1 NYKFYT
7 RLIDGEFFNY
17 QQIIPKNAEIKVKAN
32 TRDLVDSLERASLL
46 ITADNKAPIRIKM
59 EGDQMILNTTSRIGQ
74 AQDEIFI
81 QKDGED
87 LEIGFN
93 HKFLLDA
100 LKASETDE
108 IFLDFSNHL
117 SPCILRGETDDF
129 IYMVLPVRL

>member
-1 NYKFYT
+1 M
-7 RLIDGEFFNY
+7 
-17 QQIIPKNAEIKVKAN
+17 V
-32 TRDLVDSLERASLL
+32 
-46 ITADNKAPIRIKM
+46 
-59 EGDQMILNTTSRIGQ
+59 LNTVSRIGQ
-74 AQDEIFI
+74 AEDTIFI

-117 SPCILRGETDDF
+117 SPCILRGETDEF